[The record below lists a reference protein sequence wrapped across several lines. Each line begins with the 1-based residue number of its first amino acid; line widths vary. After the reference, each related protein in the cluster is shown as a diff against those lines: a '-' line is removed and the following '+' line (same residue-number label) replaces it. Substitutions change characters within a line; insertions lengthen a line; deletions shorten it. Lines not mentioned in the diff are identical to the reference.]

1 MLGAEALVG
10 IQPYGEIR
18 TGTEYFGL
26 ETALVCLPHE
36 RRSGERAILVVHP
49 ETFNRHIGVPE
60 TQTVI
65 ETVVDVIRVVDPR
78 IAHGTDWATL
88 SLTKEQW
95 QAVHTLASLVFIV
108 GGLFH
113 AIDLNRRAI
122 WNYLKRSRKPDSPFR
137 MSLLVSVV
145 LSVAV
150 LFGTVAGIPPF
161 SFVTGLGEW
170 ATESWETPQSSA
182 PAPHAEEWTL
192 RQVVESLGIDS
203 NSARTVLETAGFTIT
218 GPEQTLRDMADN
230 NDTTPAIVYQILT
243 VVESNGKE
251 KIRPAGSGQR
261 GLGRRSLNDI
271 TDQAGIPLDEILARL
286 KAQGIDAE
294 STDTLR
300 DLSKEYNKT
309 PGELWALVT
318 GENPH

>member
-1 MLGAEALVG
+1 MFIAL
-10 IQPYGEIR
+10 
-18 TGTEYFGL
+18 
-26 ETALVCLPHE
+26 LV
-36 RRSGERAILVVHP
+36 SGVVLFIAP
-49 ETFNRHIGVPE
+49 PG
-60 TQTVI
+60 
-65 ETVVDVIRVVDPR
+65 R
-78 IAHGTDWATL
+78 IAHWTDWAIL